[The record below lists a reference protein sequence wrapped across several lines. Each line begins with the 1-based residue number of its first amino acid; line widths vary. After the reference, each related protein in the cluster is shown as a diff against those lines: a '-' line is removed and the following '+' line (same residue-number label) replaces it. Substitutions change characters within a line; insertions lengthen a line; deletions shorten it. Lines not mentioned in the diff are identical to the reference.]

1 MLQQSCLYA
10 RGITPVFSGSPG
22 NGSEAAVNAMAV
34 DASRFTSFVVDG
46 HAQAYVCGFGS
57 VYMNGRFVRAGSPLV
72 DANYGWMGNYRN
84 KAINNMGVFRH
95 LLTQR
100 GFNANITNGTTMLV
114 ISDLAPVNDDT
125 NMEAWGQ
132 LVDYMQRMPLDMLA
146 HSWQEINA
154 GAYGYNGDYRYFKQ
168 FSCVMLLLSATN
180 QSMPTQMLTALRE
193 AHRNGVHLIV
203 LQKNAYEG
211 NVNFNAIFNPLGI
224 RSNGQAY
231 IVTTPAAHDKS
242 INSFGNHIAWTNVP
256 QLHNQINYR
265 TSAIYQ
271 FNTTPAAGPGSLGG
285 QPGTW
290 KQMYCGQ
297 VDIPDDVIIDPP
309 IIYRNPCCVEP
320 GSAYGVN
327 FDVTTYPYKPD
338 DWQARMAAGDVS
350 VSWSN
355 QNGQSL
361 QARSKLF
368 SHVVGYQRH
377 LDTGDSGYTVY
388 NGVQYTDTRGLNVYK
403 IRKSDL
409 VLLERRSFDIHASG
423 EGTAPGTTNAANCA
437 AYLNSIGS
445 DCYVFVVSYDTAN
458 VNRTQGG
465 LAAAMYRIGAS
476 RRVYEGG
483 LYVYRAA
490 YCVFGEPGIGEGS
503 AYGELYWGP
512 KSSDPD
518 SYFSMGVDFDSG
530 NVPYLTG
537 TDRDSNVALAING
550 LYENTK
556 SAHLGYYKVLGGMD
570 GGQTYGMKHTT
581 TIRDNRFKKLPMYE
595 TKSFVVSVTNPCF
608 PVPKVQ
614 SHDWVRRVASAGS
627 GRVYYPFSDLNEY
640 LVMTTDDDGPNE
652 LCTSHIMMNWDM
664 FTGVGNATCYNEAGP
679 DHLLYCGSSSGNKN
693 DPASLY
699 FEATNGS
706 RVWQVYERKYQL
718 ITDLPARDSND
729 WQVWWKWNG
738 VGTQGHW
745 IGIEPGFEYI
755 CFAYDRYGALELAER
770 HFIVPEAANLPKW
783 VSSYYNVDFSNSTLF
798 EVNRSMQLNAR
809 CTKSSNNG
817 GENGIMM
824 VIRRPLFMSTGVADR
839 TGWQLTYNNNST
851 SVPRGGNYGITL
863 ELNYQYMVLCSTGMG
878 GFSTHHFNGWNKTLE
893 VAGWD
898 GDASIEA
905 ESCGRCQWSHNR
917 QLLLTAESRLST
929 NADSYLSGSYAPAG
943 VFQVYRRPILC
954 WEPSEIE

>member
-46 HAQAYVCGFGS
+46 HAQAYVCGFAS
-57 VYMNGRFVRAGSPLV
+57 VYMNGRFVRDGSPLV
-72 DANYGWMGNYRN
+72 DSNYGWMGNYRN
-84 KAINNMGVFRH
+84 KSINNMGVFRH

-100 GFNANITNGTTMLV
+100 GFNANITNGSTMLV

-125 NMEAWGQ
+125 AMESWGQ
-132 LVDYMQRMPLDMLA
+132 LVGYMQRMPLDMLA

-180 QSMPTQMLTALRE
+180 QSMPTAMLTALRE

-231 IVTTPAAHDKS
+231 VVSTPAAHDKS

-271 FNTTPAAGPGSLGG
+271 FNTTPAAGPSSLGG

-290 KQMYCGQ
+290 KQLYCGQ
-297 VDIPDDVIIDPP
+297 VDIPDDIVIDPP

-338 DWQARMAAGDVS
+338 DWAARMAAGDVS

-368 SHVVGYQRH
+368 SHVVGYQRY
-377 LDTGDSGYTVY
+377 LDTGDYGYTVY
-388 NGVQYTDTRGLNVYK
+388 NGVTYRDTRGLNVYK

-409 VLLERRSFDIHASG
+409 ALLERRSFDIHASA
-423 EGTAPGTTNAANCA
+423 EGTAPGTTNAAACA
-437 AYLNSIGS
+437 AFLNSIGT
-445 DCYVFVVSYDTAN
+445 DCYVFVVSYDTAD
-458 VNRTQGG
+458 VNRVQGG
-465 LAAAMYRIGAS
+465 LPAAMYRIGAS
-476 RRVYEGG
+476 RRVFQGSQ
-483 LYVYRAA
+483 YVYRAA

-503 AYGELYWGP
+503 AYTELYWGP
-512 KSSDPD
+512 KSSSPD
-518 SYFSMGVDFDSG
+518 SYYSVGFDFDSG
-530 NVPYLTG
+530 NVPFCCG
-537 TDRDSNVALAING
+537 TDRDGNVGLGITS

-556 SAHLGYYKVLGGMD
+556 SAHESYYKVLGGMD
-570 GGQTYGMKHTT
+570 GAQTYGMKHTV

-595 TKSFVVSVTNPCF
+595 TKNFVVSVTNPCF

-614 SHDWVRRVASAGS
+614 SHDWVHRVNRAGS
-627 GRVYYPFSDLNEY
+627 NYVRYAFKDLNEY
-640 LVMTTDDDGPNE
+640 LLTTSDGSGQNE
-652 LCTSHIMMNWDM
+652 MCTSHLMMNWDM
-664 FTGVGNATCYNEAGP
+664 FQSVSSGTIYNSAGAS
-679 DHLLYCGSSSGNKN
+679 HKVYCGTSNGNIN
-693 DPASLY
+693 DPSSLY
-699 FEATNGS
+699 INTTEEGK
-706 RVWQVYERKYQL
+706 VWHVYERPYQL
-718 ITDLPARDSND
+718 ITEMPERDTND
-729 WQVWWKWNG
+729 WQVVWKWNG
-738 VGTQGHW
+738 IGSQGHN
-745 IGIEPGFEYI
+745 IQIEAGYEYI
-755 CFAYDRYGALELAER
+755 VFAYDRYGEIELAER
-770 HFIVPEAANLPKW
+770 HFFVPPAEYLPKW
-783 VSSYYNVDFSNSTLF
+783 GSNYYCRDFSNSTTF
-798 EVNRSMQLNAR
+798 TVDRSLRCNAY
-809 CTKSSNNG
+809 CEKSSNNG

-824 VIRRPLFMSTGVADR
+824 IIRRPLFLTTGAADR
-839 TGWQLTYNNNST
+839 TGWECIFNNNGT
-851 SVPRGGNYGITL
+851 AVPRGNNYAIPCVKD
-863 ELNYQYMVLCSTGMG
+863 YQYMVLCSVGDG
-878 GFSTHHFNGWNKTLE
+878 AYSSHHFNAWNGAFDMVWEGLFE
-893 VAGWD
+893 
-898 GDASIEA
+898 
-905 ESCGRCQWSHNR
+905 
-917 QLLLTAESRLST
+917 
-929 NADSYLSGSYAPAG
+929 ADSGGRASWIANLQTLMQSGNSGGTTMDCFIDSGRASPIG
-943 VFQVYRRPILC
+943 VFQVWRRPILC